1 MNPTDN
7 VYLIITEE
15 GPDSINIKG
24 YSSFSR
30 LCSEAG
36 LEKGMINKKDLPVKL
51 GKRTI
56 IAIKVDN
63 RI

>member
-1 MNPTDN
+1 MDT

-15 GPDSINIKG
+15 GPDSFNIKG
-24 YSSFSR
+24 YSSLSR

-36 LEKGMINKKDLPVKL
+36 IEKGMINKKDLPVRL

-56 IAIKVDN
+56 VAIKVDN
-63 RI
+63 KI

>member
-1 MNPTDN
+1 MDT
-7 VYLIITEE
+7 VYLIMVEE
-15 GPDSINIKG
+15 GPDSFDIKG

-30 LCSEAG
+30 LCSESG
-36 LEKGMINKKDLPVKL
+36 LEKGIINKKDLPVKL

-56 IAIKVDN
+56 LAVKVDN